1 MMMMMMMMIIII
13 VIIMSVLTQFPL
25 SVSLSK
31 FDQPVFRIV
40 TVFSTRHQHSD

>member
-1 MMMMMMMMIIII
+1 
-13 VIIMSVLTQFPL
+13 MSVLTQFPL

-40 TVFSTRHQHSD
+40 TVFSTRHQHSDWIEYTFCDSVNNCIS